1 MRESYEELKR
11 IANDPNEK
19 YAGVAF
25 IPAIEYF
32 DTPPTEDDL
41 AMFAAW
47 PQYRLLNADEMPG
60 LEAINA
66 GLTYSAWVIDSP
78 AYLKRL

>member
-11 IANDPNEK
+11 IADDRDK
-19 YAGVAF
+19 RDAGVAF

-32 DTPPTEDDL
+32 DRAPTEDEL

-47 PQYRLLNADEMPG
+47 PQYRLLNADELPSAG
-60 LEAINA
+60 AASSIRV
-66 GLTYSAWVIDSP
+66 GLTY
-78 AYLKRL
+78 